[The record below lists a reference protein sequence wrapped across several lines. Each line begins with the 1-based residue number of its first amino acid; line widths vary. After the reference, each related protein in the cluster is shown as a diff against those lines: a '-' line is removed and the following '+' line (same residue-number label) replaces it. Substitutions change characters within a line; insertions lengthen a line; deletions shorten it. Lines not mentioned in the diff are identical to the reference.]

1 MNLLLENEL
10 NGALGTI
17 FKKLDLD
24 EKFAFVKVSDRPDLS
39 DFQCNGALALAKIAH
54 NNPREIAALIAD
66 ELQKI
71 DFIED
76 VSVDG
81 PGFIN
86 IKLKNEFI
94 AANVDKMAGD
104 ERLGCG
110 EVADKHKVI
119 LDYGGPNVAKE
130 MHVGHL
136 RSGVIGESI
145 RRIEKFVGNE
155 VIADVHLGDWGTPM
169 GMILAEIIKTDGNLD
184 KVETYD
190 IAQITEFYKR
200 ANIRCKEDETAKE
213 AARKITA
220 ELQDGNPQY
229 RKAWQHLR
237 GESVKAIKEN
247 YEQLDVNFDLWW
259 GESDA
264 HETCGKIVKI
274 SREKGVS
281 EVDNGAEIIR
291 LEEGN
296 KPKPPVIL
304 IKSDGGYTYH
314 TTDIATIKMRVDDLH
329 ADEIVYFT
337 DSRQALH
344 FEQVFEGV
352 AKLGI
357 APNVKLKHI
366 VFGTVNGADGK
377 PFKTRDGGVMNLETL
392 IEISKEK
399 VSQSLPKAGEVDG
412 YGEKEIEKLTSQIA
426 VAAIKFQ
433 DLKNTIASGYVFEL
447 DDFAKFEGKTGPYI
461 QYAIARI
468 NSVLRKANTNAIKF
482 GKVILQEQEERVLAL
497 KLAQIHNVIM
507 RAHNE
512 KEPSIIADY
521 AYNLAQVFSTFY
533 NACSIMNAESTEL
546 AASRLTLAK
555 LVRDVLTLMLYLLGI
570 EAPEVM
576 LKAENQGE

>member
-10 NGALGTI
+10 NSALVAVFEKNG
-17 FKKLDLD
+17 LDK
-24 EKFAFVKVSDRPDLS
+24 KFAFVKVSDRPDLS

-54 NNPREIAALIAD
+54 KNPREIASLIAE

-71 DFIED
+71 DFID
-76 VSVDG
+76 AVSVDG

-94 AANVDKMAGD
+94 AQNTDKMAAD

-110 EVADKHKVI
+110 EVDDKHKVV

-184 KVETYD
+184 KVESYD

-213 AARKITA
+213 DARKITA
-220 ELQDGNPQY
+220 ELQGGNPQY

-237 GESVKAIKEN
+237 RESIKAIKEN

-264 HETCGKIVKI
+264 HETCGEIVKI
-274 SREKGVS
+274 AREKGVS
-281 EVDNGAEIIR
+281 EIDEGAEIIR
-291 LEEGN
+291 LEESN
-296 KPKPPVIL
+296 KPKPPVIMV
-304 IKSDGGYTYH
+304 KSDGAFGYQL
-314 TTDIATIKMRVDDLH
+314 TDIATIKMRYDEFS

-344 FEQVFEGV
+344 FEQVFEV
-352 AKLGI
+352 VEKLGI

-392 IEISKEK
+392 IEMSKDK
-399 VSQSLPKAGEVDG
+399 VRQSLPKAGEVEG

-433 DLKNTIASGYVFEL
+433 DLKNTIVSGYIFEL

-468 NSVLRKANTNAIKF
+468 NSVLRKANGINF
-482 GKVILQEQEERVLAL
+482 GKVILQAPEERTLAL
-497 KLAQIHNVIM
+497 KLAQIHNVVM

-521 AYNLAQVFSTFY
+521 TYNLAQTFSTFY
-533 NACSIMNAESTEL
+533 NACSVMNAESAEL
-546 AASRLTLAK
+546 ASSRLTLAK

-576 LKAENQGE
+576 LKAENQG